1 MAATIAVAV
10 ATVVALVVLYPRE
23 REPFAQEGFA
33 ANDAVLLGVIERLE
47 ESAAEDDTGFTPP
60 GAVNVRAVVRLESGE
75 VVVIDSVDQAGT
87 FEVGLQVEVAR
98 VSAPGL
104 PEQFSIV
111 DIPRGAS
118 LALLVALFVGVVI
131 AFGRLQGLAALVG
144 LAAAAVVIV
153 GWMVPTLLSGRE
165 PVVVAVVA
173 AMAVMLVTLPLAHGL
188 SAKTMAAA
196 IGTAAALVLTA
207 GLAWLFVE
215 AAHLTGLASEEAQS
229 VLFVTGRPVDL
240 RGLLLAG
247 IIIGCLGVLDD
258 VTVSQA
264 STAFEL
270 RRANPAARPRE
281 VYTAALRV
289 GRDHVAA
296 TVNTLVLAYAG
307 AALPLLLLFV
317 VGGEP
322 LGGILSSELV
332 AVEIIRSLVGSI
344 GLVAAVPITT
354 ALAAAAA
361 VRPARSAP
369 MDAVVPE
376 PAAPVV
382 EAAEPHLREP
392 PPSQPPPDDGEDDA
406 WEKRLR
412 AAYRLD
418 PRGGHQGTDVDEAPR

>member
-1 MAATIAVAV
+1 M
-10 ATVVALVVLYPRE
+10 
-23 REPFAQEGFA
+23 
-33 ANDAVLLGVIERLE
+33 
-47 ESAAEDDTGFTPP
+47 
-60 GAVNVRAVVRLESGE
+60 
-75 VVVIDSVDQAGT
+75 VVIDSVDQAGT

-111 DIPRGAS
+111 DIPRGAP
-118 LALLVALFVGVVI
+118 LALLVPLFVGVVI

-196 IGTAAALVLTA
+196 IGTAAALMLTA
-207 GLAWLFVE
+207 GLAWLFVD

-332 AVEIIRSLVGSI
+332 AVEIVRSLVGSI
-344 GLVAAVPITT
+344 GLVAAVPDHHRARSCGRGAPRALRACRCGRARARGAGGRGSRTT
-354 ALAAAAA
+354 PAGAAADRAA
-361 VRPARSAP
+361 ARRQRGRRLG
-369 MDAVVPE
+369 
-376 PAAPVV
+376 
-382 EAAEPHLREP
+382 EAAARRLPAGPSGGPPGHRRRRGSPLTIPHLDDG
-392 PPSQPPPDDGEDDA
+392 PPSPVRSGRVGE
-406 WEKRLR
+406 
-412 AAYRLD
+412 
-418 PRGGHQGTDVDEAPR
+418 

>member
-1 MAATIAVAV
+1 M
-10 ATVVALVVLYPRE
+10 
-23 REPFAQEGFA
+23 
-33 ANDAVLLGVIERLE
+33 
-47 ESAAEDDTGFTPP
+47 
-60 GAVNVRAVVRLESGE
+60 
-75 VVVIDSVDQAGT
+75 IDSVDQAGT

-111 DIPRGAS
+111 DIPRGAP

-207 GLAWLFVE
+207 GLAWLFVD

-270 RRANPAARPRE
+270 RQANPAARPRE

-354 ALAAAAA
+354 ALAATAAA
-361 VRPARSAP
+361 RPARSAP
-369 MDAVVPE
+369 MDTVVPE
-376 PAAPVV
+376 PAAPAVG
-382 EAAEPHLREP
+382 AAPRLREP
-392 PPSQPPPDDGEDDA
+392 RPTEPPPVDSGDDD

-412 AAYRLD
+412 AAYGSTLKGASR
-418 PRGGHQGTDVDEAPR
+418 APRSTSVPTMRPESACG